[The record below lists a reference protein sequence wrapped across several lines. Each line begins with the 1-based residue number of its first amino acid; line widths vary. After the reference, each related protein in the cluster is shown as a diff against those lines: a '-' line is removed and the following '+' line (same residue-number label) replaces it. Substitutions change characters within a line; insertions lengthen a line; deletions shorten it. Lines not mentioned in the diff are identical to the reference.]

1 MILEQYDN
9 TKSAV
14 FDPNDVIERIGGFP
28 KIGVSCFSKR
38 LIDSFVSSYEHEIIA
53 YLSGANG
60 KTPVYKINYN
70 GADIALYMSRVGA
83 PACVCDYEEILAM
96 GLEKL
101 VMFGTCGVLDKRID
115 DLGIIIPTA
124 AVRDE
129 GTSYH
134 YMPTSDEIAVNDK
147 YKSIFTAIL
156 QEHGYTYTEGKV
168 WTTDA
173 VYRETHGKMASRKNM
188 GCVCVDMECA
198 AMSAAAKFREKDFFQ
213 FFYAADNLDGEWD
226 MRSLQCDNRLSEKE
240 RIFLLALEL
249 AAKIADNADIPIAKT
264 PAHRARIQH

>member
-1 MILEQYDN
+1 MILKQYDN
-9 TKSAV
+9 EKSAV
-14 FDPNDVIERIGGFP
+14 FNPPDVVNRIDKFP
-28 KIGVSCFSKR
+28 KIGVSCFSKQ
-38 LIDSFVSSYEHEIIA
+38 LIDSFIASYKHETIA
-53 YLSGANG
+53 YLCGANG
-60 KTPVYKINYN
+60 KTPVYIINYKGTN
-70 GADIALYMSRVGA
+70 IALYMSRVGA

-101 VMFGTCGVLDKRID
+101 VLFGTCGVLDKRID

-134 YMPTSDEIAVNDK
+134 YMRPSDEIAVNEK
-147 YKSIFTAIL
+147 YKSNFTAIL

-173 VYRETHGKMASRKNM
+173 VYRETRGKMENRKNM
-188 GCVCVDMECA
+188 GCICVDMECA
-198 AMSAAAKFREKDFFQ
+198 AMSAAAKFRKKDFFQ

-240 RIFLLALEL
+240 RIILLALEL
-249 AAKIADNADIPIAKT
+249 AAKIEDEKEI
-264 PAHRARIQH
+264 